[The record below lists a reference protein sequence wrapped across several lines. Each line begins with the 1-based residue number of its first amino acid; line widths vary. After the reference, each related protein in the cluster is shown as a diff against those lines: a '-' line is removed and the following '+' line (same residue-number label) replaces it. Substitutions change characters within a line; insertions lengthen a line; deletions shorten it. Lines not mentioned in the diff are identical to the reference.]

1 MVVGS
6 DLETEQGV
14 LVYQKV
20 GICWKEIVS
29 LKPDQITATFWLF
42 PSLAPVDHAQG
53 VCLEEGVRG
62 SGAQVVIPVSPLVWL
77 LLI

>member
-14 LVYQKV
+14 LAYQKA

-42 PSLAPVDHAQG
+42 PSLAPVDHGQG